1 MRRHRRWAPAFAGVR
16 AVCWIFSCACRHW
29 ILPSAPLTRRDER
42 QRRQKPSTG
51 DTAGT
56 GRTAAEWTGD
66 PRLGGG
72 VVNPPV
78 WRASTIL
85 YDNIADL
92 RARGHA
98 THDKLY
104 YGRRGTPTVWALA
117 DALTGMEPGAE
128 GSLLYPSGV
137 AANAAGLLALLAPGD
152 HLLMVDSAYEPTRSF
167 CNGLLKRYGVTTT
180 YYDPLVGAGI
190 ADLITPE
197 TKLIFLESPG
207 SLTFEVQDV
216 PAITAIARERGVLT
230 MLDNTWATPLLFP
243 ALAHGVDVTMMSL
256 TKYVGGHSDAMMG
269 SLTAT
274 KAVWPRLRQ
283 ATYQLGQSVSP
294 DDCALI
300 LRGLRTLDVR
310 MARHGENGLAVA
322 NWLAARADVGRVLH
336 PAIPGDPGHAI
347 WARDFTGTS
356 GLFGFTLKGSDD
368 AARTRFI
375 DALIHFGI
383 GFSWGGYESLVVP
396 SDPATIRT
404 ATTWNDLDPLVRL
417 SIGLEDPADLIA
429 DLDRGFAVMAA

>member
-1 MRRHRRWAPAFAGVR
+1 MSKSDDDSLRPATKLVQGGRRP
-16 AVCWIFSCACRHW
+16 
-29 ILPSAPLTRRDER
+29 
-42 QRRQKPSTG
+42 
-51 DTAGT
+51 
-56 GRTAAEWTGD
+56 EWTGD

-92 RARGHA
+92 KARGHA

-117 DALTGMEPGAE
+117 DALTEMEPGAE
-128 GSLLYPSGV
+128 GTLLYPSGV
-137 AANAAGLLALLAPGD
+137 AANSAGMLALLSPGD
-152 HLLMVDSAYEPTRSF
+152 HLLMVDSAYEPTRAF
-167 CNGLLKRYGVTTT
+167 CNGMLARMGVATT

-190 ADLITPE
+190 AELIRPE

-207 SLTFEVQDV
+207 SLTFEVQDI
-216 PAITAIARERGVLT
+216 PAIVTVARERGVLT

-274 KAVWPRLRQ
+274 RSVWPKLRS
-283 ATYQLGQSVSP
+283 AAYQLGQAVSP
-294 DDCALI
+294 DDCALM

-310 MARHGENGLAVA
+310 MARHQASALAVA
-322 NWLAARADVGRVLH
+322 EWLTARSDVGRVLH
-336 PAIPGDPGHAI
+336 PGLPGDPGHDI
-347 WARDFTGTS
+347 WARDFSGAS
-356 GLFGFTLKGSDD
+356 GLFGFTLRGADE
-368 AARTRFI
+368 AGRTRFI
-375 DALIHFGI
+375 EALNHFGI

-396 SDPATIRT
+396 SNPADIRT
-404 ATTWNDLDPLVRL
+404 ATQWTDPDPLLRL

-429 DLDRGFAVMAA
+429 DLARGFAAVAG

>member
-1 MRRHRRWAPAFAGVR
+1 MSSSDDDSLRPATRLVQGGRRP
-16 AVCWIFSCACRHW
+16 
-29 ILPSAPLTRRDER
+29 
-42 QRRQKPSTG
+42 
-51 DTAGT
+51 
-56 GRTAAEWTGD
+56 EWTGD

-72 VVNPPV
+72 IVNPPV

-85 YDNIADL
+85 YETVADL
-92 RARGHA
+92 KARGHA

-117 DALTGMEPGAE
+117 DALTAMEQGAA
-128 GSLLYPSGV
+128 GTLLYPSGV
-137 AANAAGLLALLAPGD
+137 AANSAGLLALLSPGD
-152 HLLMVDSAYEPTRSF
+152 HLLMVDSAYEPTRAF
-167 CNGLLKRYGVTTT
+167 CDGMLARMGVRTT

-190 ADLITPE
+190 AALIEPE

-207 SLTFEVQDV
+207 SLTFEVQDI
-216 PAITAIARERGVLT
+216 PAITAAARAAGVLT

-243 ALAHGVDVTMMSL
+243 ALAHGVDVAMMSL
-256 TKYVGGHSDAMMG
+256 TKYAGGHSDAMMG

-283 ATYQLGQSVSP
+283 ATYQLGHAVSP
-294 DDCALI
+294 DDCALV

-310 MARHGENGLAVA
+310 MARHGTNGLTVA
-322 NWLAARADVGRVLH
+322 DWLAGRSEVGRVLH
-336 PAIPGDPGHAI
+336 PARSGDPGHAI
-347 WARDFTGTS
+347 WSRDFQGTS
-356 GLFGFTLKGSDD
+356 GLFGFTLKGADD
-368 AARTRFI
+368 AARVRFI
-375 DALIHFGI
+375 DALTLFGI

-404 ATTWNDLDPLVRL
+404 AVPWTDPDPLVRL

-429 DLDRGFAVMAA
+429 DLERGFAAL

>member
-1 MRRHRRWAPAFAGVR
+1 MSKSDDDSLRPATKLVQGGRRP
-16 AVCWIFSCACRHW
+16 
-29 ILPSAPLTRRDER
+29 
-42 QRRQKPSTG
+42 
-51 DTAGT
+51 
-56 GRTAAEWTGD
+56 EWTGD

-85 YDNIADL
+85 YENIADL
-92 RARGHA
+92 KARGHA

-117 DALTGMEPGAE
+117 DALTGLEPGAE
-128 GSLLYPSGV
+128 GTLLYPSGV
-137 AANAAGLLALLAPGD
+137 AAISAGLLALLSPGD
-152 HLLMVDSAYEPTRSF
+152 HLLMVDSAYEPTRAF
-167 CNGLLKRYGVTTT
+167 CTAMLARMGVRTTF
-180 YYDPLVGAGI
+180 YDPLVGGGV
-190 ADLITPE
+190 ADLIEPE

-207 SLTFEVQDV
+207 SLTFEVQDI
-216 PAITAIARERGVLT
+216 PAITAVARARGVLT

-274 KAVWPRLRQ
+274 KALWPKLRH
-283 ATYQLGQSVSP
+283 ATYQLGHAVSP

-310 MARHGENGLAVA
+310 LTRHGASGLAVA
-322 NWLAARADVGRVLH
+322 TWLAGRAEVGRVLH
-336 PAIPGDPGHAI
+336 PALPGDPGHAL
-347 WARDFTGTS
+347 WSRDFAGTS
-356 GLFGFTLKGSDD
+356 GLFGFTLKGADD
-368 AARTRFI
+368 AARARFI
-375 DALIHFGI
+375 DALAHFGI
-383 GFSWGGYESLVVP
+383 GFSWGGYESLAVP
-396 SDPATIRT
+396 GDPQTIRT
-404 ATTWNDLDPLVRL
+404 ATRWTDPDPLVRL

-429 DLDRGFAVMAA
+429 DLERGFAAL

>member
-1 MRRHRRWAPAFAGVR
+1 MSKNDDSNLRPTTQLVQGGRRP
-16 AVCWIFSCACRHW
+16 
-29 ILPSAPLTRRDER
+29 
-42 QRRQKPSTG
+42 
-51 DTAGT
+51 
-56 GRTAAEWTGD
+56 EWTGD

-92 RARGHA
+92 KARGHA

-128 GSLLYPSGV
+128 GALLYPSGV
-137 AANAAGLLALLAPGD
+137 AAISAGLLALLSPGD
-152 HLLMVDSAYEPTRSF
+152 HLLMVDSAYEPTRAF
-167 CNGLLKRYGVTTT
+167 CNSMLARLGIETT

-190 ADLITPE
+190 ADLIRPE
-197 TKLIFLESPG
+197 TRLIFLESPG
-207 SLTFEVQDV
+207 SLTFEVQDI
-216 PAITAIARERGVLT
+216 PAITAIARARGVLT
-230 MLDNTWATPLLFP
+230 MLDNTWATPMLFP

-256 TKYVGGHSDAMMG
+256 TKYVGGHSDVMMG

-274 KAVWPRLRQ
+274 KAVWPKLRS
-283 ATYQLGQSVSP
+283 AAYQLGQSVSP
-294 DDCALI
+294 DDCALM

-310 MARHGENGLAVA
+310 MRRQGENGLAVA
-322 NWLAARADVGRVLH
+322 NWLAGRAEVGRVLH
-336 PAIPGDPGHAI
+336 PALPGDPGHVI
-347 WARDFTGTS
+347 WSRDFAGAS
-356 GLFGFTLKGSDD
+356 GLFGFTLNGADE

-375 DALIHFGI
+375 DSLAHFGI

-396 SDPATIRT
+396 SDPQTIRSAVAWT
-404 ATTWNDLDPLVRL
+404 VPDPLVRL
-417 SIGLEDPADLIA
+417 SIGLEDPADLVA
-429 DLDRGFAVMAA
+429 DLERGLAAMRG

>member
-1 MRRHRRWAPAFAGVR
+1 MSKSDDDSLRPATNLVQGGRRP
-16 AVCWIFSCACRHW
+16 
-29 ILPSAPLTRRDER
+29 
-42 QRRQKPSTG
+42 
-51 DTAGT
+51 
-56 GRTAAEWTGD
+56 EWTGD

-92 RARGHA
+92 KARGHA

-117 DALTGMEPGAE
+117 DALTAMEPGAE
-128 GSLLYPSGV
+128 GTLLYPSGV
-137 AANAAGLLALLAPGD
+137 AANSAGLLALLSPGD
-152 HLLMVDSAYEPTRSF
+152 HLLMVDSAYEPTRAF
-167 CNGLLKRYGVTTT
+167 CNGMLKRYGVETTF
-180 YYDPLVGAGI
+180 YDPLVGSGI
-190 ADLITPE
+190 AELIRPE

-230 MLDNTWATPLLFP
+230 MLDNTWATPLFFP

-269 SLTAT
+269 SLTST
-274 KAVWPRLRQ
+274 KTIWPRLRS
-283 ATYQLGQSVSP
+283 AAYQLGQSVSP
-294 DDCALI
+294 DDCALM

-310 MARHGENGLAVA
+310 MARHQASALAVA
-322 NWLAARADVGRVLH
+322 EWLAGRPDVGRVLH
-336 PAIPGDPGHAI
+336 PALASDSGHAI
-347 WARDFTGTS
+347 WARDFRGAS
-356 GLFGFTLKGSDD
+356 GLFGFTLKGADE
-368 AARTRFI
+368 AGRTRFI
-375 DALIHFGI
+375 EALSHFGI

-396 SDPATIRT
+396 SNPAEIRT
-404 ATTWNDLDPLVRL
+404 ATQWSDPNPLLRL

-429 DLDRGFAVMAA
+429 DLKRGFQAMAK

>member
-1 MRRHRRWAPAFAGVR
+1 MSKSDDDSLRPATKLVQGGRRP
-16 AVCWIFSCACRHW
+16 
-29 ILPSAPLTRRDER
+29 
-42 QRRQKPSTG
+42 
-51 DTAGT
+51 
-56 GRTAAEWTGD
+56 EWTGD

-92 RARGHA
+92 KARGHA

-128 GSLLYPSGV
+128 GTLLYPSGV
-137 AANAAGLLALLAPGD
+137 AANSAGLLALLSPGD
-152 HLLMVDSAYEPTRSF
+152 HLLMVDSAYEPTRAF
-167 CNGLLKRYGVTTT
+167 CNGMLARLGIETT
-180 YYDPLVGAGI
+180 YYDPLAGAGI
-190 ADLITPE
+190 AELIRPE

-207 SLTFEVQDV
+207 SLTFEVQDI
-216 PAITAIARERGVLT
+216 PAITRIARARGVLT

-243 ALAHGVDVTMMSL
+243 ALSHGIDVTMMSL

-283 ATYQLGQSVSP
+283 AAYQLGQAVSP
-294 DDCALI
+294 DDCALM

-310 MARHGENGLAVA
+310 MQRHGANGLAVA
-322 NWLAARADVGRVLH
+322 NWLAERSEVGRVLH
-336 PAIPGDPGHAI
+336 PALPGDPGHAI
-347 WARDFTGTS
+347 WARDFAGTS
-356 GLFGFTLKGSDD
+356 GLFGFTLKGVDE

-375 DALIHFGI
+375 DSLAHFGI

-396 SDPATIRT
+396 SDPPAIRT
-404 ATTWNDLDPLVRL
+404 ATIWTDPDPLVRL

-429 DLDRGFAVMAA
+429 DLDRGFAAMAG

>member
-1 MRRHRRWAPAFAGVR
+1 MSKSDDDSLRPATKLVQGGRRP
-16 AVCWIFSCACRHW
+16 
-29 ILPSAPLTRRDER
+29 
-42 QRRQKPSTG
+42 
-51 DTAGT
+51 
-56 GRTAAEWTGD
+56 EWTGD

-92 RARGHA
+92 KARGHA
-98 THDKLY
+98 THDQLY

-117 DALTGMEPGAE
+117 DALTEMEPGAE
-128 GSLLYPSGV
+128 GTLLYPSGV
-137 AANAAGLLALLAPGD
+137 AANSAGMLALLAPGD
-152 HLLMVDSAYEPTRSF
+152 HLLMVDSAYEPTRAF
-167 CNGLLKRYGVTTT
+167 CNGLLKRYGVETTF
-180 YYDPLVGAGI
+180 YDPLVGGAI
-190 ADLITPE
+190 AELIRPE

-207 SLTFEVQDV
+207 SLTFEVQDI
-216 PAITAIARERGVLT
+216 PAIVAAARSRGVLT

-274 KAVWPRLRQ
+274 RAVWPKLRS
-283 ATYQLGQSVSP
+283 AAYQLGQAVSP
-294 DDCALI
+294 DDCALM

-310 MARHGENGLAVA
+310 MARHGASGLAVA
-322 NWLAARADVGRVLH
+322 EWLAARPDVGRVLH
-336 PAIPGDPGHAI
+336 PALAGDPGHEL
-347 WARDFTGTS
+347 WARDFSGAS
-356 GLFGFTLKGSDD
+356 GLFGFTLKGRDE
-368 AARTRFI
+368 AGRTRFI
-375 DALIHFGI
+375 EALAHFGI

-396 SDPATIRT
+396 SNPADIRT
-404 ATTWNDLDPLVRL
+404 ATVWTDPDPLVRL

-429 DLDRGFAVMAA
+429 DLARGFAAMAG